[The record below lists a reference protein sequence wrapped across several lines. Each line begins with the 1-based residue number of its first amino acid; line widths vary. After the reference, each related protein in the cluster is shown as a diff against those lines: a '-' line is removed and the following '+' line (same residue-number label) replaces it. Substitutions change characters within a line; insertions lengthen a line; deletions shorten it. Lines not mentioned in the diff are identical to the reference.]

1 MNVKIY
7 KVFIRSDFNGFEKYY
22 FIGDKEQLMTLVGI
36 LYSTRL
42 VKIERILYQTLKEV
56 PYDCKRIKYGI
67 HGNDDVFTYICEEE
81 SDEH

>member
-7 KVFIRSDFNGFEKYY
+7 KVFIRSAFDGFEKYY

-42 VKIERILYQTLKEV
+42 VQIERISYEEV
-56 PYDCKRIKYGI
+56 NKIPEDMKQIKYGI
-67 HGNDDVFTYICEEE
+67 HGNDDVFTYIERKNK
-81 SDEH
+81 

>member
-7 KVFIRSDFNGFEKYY
+7 KVFIRSAFDKFEKYY

-42 VKIERILYQTLKEV
+42 VHIERIAYETVNKV
-56 PYDCKRIKYGI
+56 PEGMEQIKYGI
-67 HGNDDVFTYICEEE
+67 HGNDDVFTYIERKTE
-81 SDEH
+81 

>member
-7 KVFIRSDFNGFEKYY
+7 KVFINSAFDRFEKYY

-36 LYSTRL
+36 LYSTRI
-42 VKIERILYQTLKEV
+42 VKIERISYQILKKV

-81 SDEH
+81 NNEI